1 MGNDSYKYQVDERKK
16 YQKIEAV
23 EDKWIRIHKDFS
35 PYVDEHIL
43 FRCMKEAFNLV
54 DIVMGNKIYGF
65 KNANTPANTEKTDK
79 GELYFYDNLK
89 DPINYTEA
97 RTFYGKV
104 AILKRL
110 GYAIPDEI
118 NEIRKFRNFIE
129 HNTETFN
136 LQYFAETYNYDKAM
150 ELIANLGYT
159 LYVLGML
166 RYEYIIPAGDI
177 LLAHK
182 GDYIGNGNEYY
193 LHEIIS
199 SSVFC
204 NVFLGYDVKKKKY
217 VAIKEIKQY
226 ETLDNDKDLLMHMNC
241 DNLPHV
247 LDIINYNRTFYIVM
261 EYIEGVSLTK
271 VLNEGVVTYDC
282 AVYMIRQIAKVID
295 YLHSQHR
302 MVHVELNPD
311 NFLVDMN
318 WKVYLVD
325 FGVTKS
331 KEYIAAND
339 TSSIYIAPEVIEG
352 GVYDQRADIYTFG
365 MMVQVI
371 LRRVQDSAEHEE
383 ELSRL
388 FDITRR
394 CVGINPY
401 NRYSS
406 ANEVCGMLYEIGHS
420 RMAQYENMQY
430 GRDQNGGFQTGKPWH
445 EKTNSGNTNV
455 ENTECGQYRHMK
467 PQSGKTGEEGGN
479 MMVQQSQG
487 AKCPRKIILGIIV
500 FLVAAA
506 LFAGGILFGRFL

>member
-43 FRCMKEAFNLV
+43 FRCMKEAFNLA
-54 DIVMGNKIYGF
+54 DIVMGNKVYGF
-65 KNANTPANTEKTDK
+65 KNANTPVKTEKIDK
-79 GELYFYDNLK
+79 GELYFYEGLK
-89 DPINYTEA
+89 EPVNYTEA

-104 AILKRL
+104 AILKRF
-110 GYAIPDEI
+110 GYEIPDEI

-150 ELIANLGYT
+150 ELMATLGYT

-166 RYEYIIPAGDI
+166 RYEYIIPAGDV

-182 GDYIGNGNEYY
+182 GDYIGIGNVYY
-193 LHEIIS
+193 LSELIS
-199 SSVFC
+199 SSMFS
-204 NVFLGYDVKKKKY
+204 NVFLGYDVKKKRY

-261 EYIEGVSLTK
+261 EYIEGVSLTR
-271 VLNEGVVTYDC
+271 VLNEGVVTYEC

-339 TSSIYIAPEVIEG
+339 SSSIYVAPEVLEG
-352 GVYDQRADIYTFG
+352 GVYDQRADIYSFG

-371 LRRVQDSAEHEE
+371 LRRIQDSAEHEE

-394 CVGINPY
+394 CVNINPY

-420 RMAQYENMQY
+420 RAAQYENMQY
-430 GRDQNGGFQTGKPWH
+430 GRVQNDGIQTGKSWH
-445 EKTNSGNTNV
+445 EKANGGKANG
-455 ENTECGQYRHMK
+455 ENTEGGQYRYTK
-467 PQSGKTGEEGGN
+467 SQTGKFSEENRTVTTQKAEKGGR
-479 MMVQQSQG
+479 S
-487 AKCPRKIILGIIV
+487 RKIILGVVV

-506 LFAGGILFGRFL
+506 LFAGGILLGRFL